1 MAINFDE
8 LDKQVDLGKLQNE
21 VKEASENTYDE
32 LPKGYYEA
40 SIESM
45 EIGETKDGRPMF
57 KLQCRILNAI
67 SKSELDEE
75 YDIKD
80 NNTDAVQ
87 YFKGYKGKKKPCA
100 FMNRVIYGTKN
111 DGLMI
116 NSLVGWLK
124 KLECEVDVVFE
135 GYKQFNDLV
144 LDIAEELNEYDI
156 RLVIKYDKD
165 DFNNITVIS
174 TYEAE

>member
-8 LDKQVDLGKLQNE
+8 LDKQVNLNQLQE
-21 VKEASENTYDE
+21 DVKKASENTYSE

-40 SIESM
+40 KVDSM

-57 KLQCRILNAI
+57 KLQCRVLNAI
-67 SKSELDEE
+67 SRNDLLDE

-80 NNTDAVQ
+80 DNTDAVT
-87 YFKGYKGKKKPCA
+87 YFKNYKGKNKPCA

-111 DGLMI
+111 DGNMI

-124 KLECEVDVVFE
+124 NLECEVDVVFE

-165 DFNNITVIS
+165 DFNNISVIS
-174 TYEAE
+174 TYEAD

>member
-1 MAINFDE
+1 MAINFDALDQQVNLNE
-8 LDKQVDLGKLQNE
+8 LKNNI
-21 VKEASENTYDE
+21 KEASENTYTE

-40 SIESM
+40 SVETM

-57 KLQCRILNAI
+57 KVQCRVLNAI
-67 SKSELDEE
+67 NKHDLLDE

-80 NNTDAVQ
+80 DNTDAVQ

-100 FMNRVIYGTKN
+100 FMNRVIYGTKH
-111 DGLMI
+111 DGMMI
-116 NSLVGWLK
+116 NGLVGWLK
-124 KLECEVDVVFE
+124 NLECEADVVFE

-144 LDIAEELNEYDI
+144 LDLAEELNEYDI

-165 DFNNITVIS
+165 EFNTIS
-174 TYEAE
+174 IIGTYEA